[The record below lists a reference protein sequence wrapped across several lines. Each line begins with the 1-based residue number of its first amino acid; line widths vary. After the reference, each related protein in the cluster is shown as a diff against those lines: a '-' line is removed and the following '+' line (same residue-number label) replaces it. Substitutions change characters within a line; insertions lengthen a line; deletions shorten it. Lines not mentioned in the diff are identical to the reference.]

1 MPLTDV
7 EIQEI
12 ILEEAK
18 KHEEGKVNTIRIRH
32 LIRQQSPDTPEEF
45 IYDVFHRLVIKGLL
59 TPEALHDGLQ
69 WHRLSAYGEAFL
81 GTPSASL
88 FLEPKAYVEELRRSV
103 PNIDD
108 ITLAYIQESLDA
120 FGHDLLLSAT
130 VTLGAASERAILE
143 LVESYCA
150 FGEDPA
156 VKKEF
161 EKEWSIKGKYE
172 LLKDRFKSTNLRKQ
186 LPAMLAA
193 KQIEIT
199 DLDRH
204 FVEFET
210 IVDILFQIYRINR
223 NDAGHPI
230 GVTMDK
236 DALRCNLA
244 AFTRYA
250 ETIFGIKDALDKASA
265 P

>member
-12 ILEEAK
+12 ILKEAK
-18 KHEEGKVNTIRIRH
+18 KHERGMVNAVSIRS
-32 LIRQQSPDTPEEF
+32 LIRRQSPDTPEELV
-45 IYDVFHRLVIKGLL
+45 YDVFHRLLTKALL
-59 TPEALHDGLQ
+59 RPEELQ

-81 GTPSASL
+81 SAPSASL

-103 PNIDD
+103 PNIDH
-108 ITLAYIQESLDA
+108 ITLAYIEESLEA
-120 FGHDLLLSAT
+120 FGHDLLLSAA

-143 LVESYCA
+143 LVDSYCA
-150 FGEDPA
+150 FRNDPA
-156 VKKEF
+156 VTKKF

-172 LLKDRFKSTNLRKQ
+172 LLKEHFKSTNLRRQ
-186 LPAMLAA
+186 LPANLAA
-193 KQIEIT
+193 KQIQIA

-210 IVDILFQIYRINR
+210 IIDTLFQIYRINR

-244 AFTRYA
+244 AFRRYA
-250 ETIFGIKDALDKASA
+250 ETIFGIKDALDRATA